1 MQVAQ
6 AAYEC
11 NQHGY
16 NRYASELGMQVEVPS
31 WWDEDFF
38 ILYEQGDL
46 APTPE

>member
-1 MQVAQ
+1 MQDAQ

-16 NRYASELGMQVEVPS
+16 NGYGSELGMQIEVPS